1 MTEQL
6 IASRAIRVRQISSK
20 GWNVAIFRENPLFE
34 YFSSDA
40 RADSVLLENGKV
52 LLLGPREVDPNFI
65 SSENKD
71 YCIFRPFFSFREG
84 KSCSFGADEWFG
96 FPLSEEYRFIV
107 EQRKKI
113 SKEIESVVSEM
124 SVEDT
129 EMGLSKSLKSRLC
142 MQGLSLYY
150 DPVVAFDQ
158 NTKNVWNRP
167 GNNTLKR
174 IMYIEVA
181 CRSEGL
187 TVLFS
192 NSFLAT
198 NEEEYINRYKESIEA
213 QEIVKKTFID
223 GNTTSQISS
232 DIDRY
237 RNENLYLTTPLF
249 PFNYHAIPGTN
260 ETIKT
265 GDTAVF
271 DLWSN
276 SPDFSFRRKI
286 VAMAGSYRATVF

>member
-6 IASRAIRVRQISSK
+6 MAARAIRVRQISSR
-20 GWNVAIFRENPLFE
+20 GRNVVIFRENPLFE

-52 LLLGPREVDPNFI
+52 LLLGPREVDPGFI
-65 SSENKD
+65 NSENKD
-71 YCIFRPFFSFREG
+71 YCIFRPFFDFREG
-84 KSCSFGADEWFG
+84 KSCSFGPDEWFG
-96 FPLSEEYRFIV
+96 FPLTEEYRFII
-107 EQRKKI
+107 EQRENI
-113 SKEIESVVSEM
+113 SKEIASVVSEM
-124 SVEDT
+124 TVDDT
-129 EMGLSKSLKSRLC
+129 EMGLSKSLKTRLC
-142 MQGLSLYY
+142 MQGLSHYY

-167 GNNTLKR
+167 GSNTLKK

-181 CRSEGL
+181 CKSEGL

-198 NEEEYINRYKESIEA
+198 NEEEYINKYKESIEA
-213 QEIVKKTFID
+213 QEIVKKKFIE
-223 GNTTSQISS
+223 GNTTFQISS
-232 DIDRY
+232 DLERY
-237 RNENLYLTTPLF
+237 RNENLSLTTPLY

-265 GDTAVF
+265 GDIAVF
-271 DLWSN
+271 DLWFK

-286 VAMAGSYRATVF
+286 AVMAGSYRATIL